1 MPHEF
6 PLEIIDANSSRN
18 PELLNERFR
27 KLAAEFS
34 AGLNEHDLAAGLITD
49 KTKIEHEAVTSL
61 SVVRV
66 SADPDLTT
74 AFHGAYWLKED
85 ATNSVVLDDMPAWQE
100 IATTTL
106 TSGEDLLYIVANLT
120 YAGGWDQSMPDPQP
134 VRAQFCLEVDGALQQ
149 DTITGHLDLTQ
160 NVSTETYK
168 VDRVEKNYRVWDHR
182 HIRRLEDV
190 VGMNGNVKTA
200 RLTYS
205 IPVLEGSHTVRLLGR
220 RVPRNEIILGATV
233 TITEN
238 KEYLYHQNKMDFPD
252 CFAYADADLNQ
263 VIVFSRT
270 LAVLRLGGW
279 QKATTTDANTFAP
292 DDLEDG
298 DTLSRASIKTDRI
311 DAAATVL
318 NDIKEGEVARGAL
331 RSEHLPSV
339 VKTESAHQ
347 VTDTTL
353 ATVTDDYTGF
363 ENVSGTNILQGNWT
377 LDYNAE
383 GRVVIMADIEVVD
396 LSLAGT
402 YRDELLGVFKL
413 VAETGSG
420 LVVLSGTEVYVS
432 SDVFDT
438 ADPKSSSGLS
448 PEWLAGTLGEV
459 HENVS
464 LTWVGELSELPG
476 DVLSLRVYANVW
488 DTNSGAGSGMS
499 MEVKRRNLS
508 CITFWR

>member
-49 KTKIEHEAVTSL
+49 KTKIEHEAITSL

-66 SADPDLTT
+66 SADPTMTSVLG
-74 AFHGAYWLKED
+74 GAYWPRED
-85 ATNSVVLDDMPAWQE
+85 VGLSVGITDTPAWQE

-120 YAGGWDQSMPDPQP
+120 YAGGYDNVQPDPNV

-149 DTITGHLDLTQ
+149 DTITGHLDLTHE
-160 NVSTETYK
+160 VSAETYK
-168 VDRVEKNYRVWDHR
+168 TDRTDVPYSEWDQR
-182 HIRRLEDV
+182 HIRSVPDV
-190 VGMNGNVKTA
+190 CGLNGNVKSL
-200 RLTYS
+200 RLTYA

-220 RVPRNEIILGATV
+220 RAPRTELLVPTGSNIKANR
-233 TITEN
+233 
-238 KEYLYHQNKMDFPD
+238 EYLVYQTKLHVLD
-252 CFAYADADLNQ
+252 AADYEYSLLN
-263 VIVFSRT
+263 VFSHT

-298 DTLSRASIKTDRI
+298 DTLSRASIKTNRI

-353 ATVTDDYTGF
+353 ATVSTDYTGF

-432 SDVFDT
+432 SDVLVPDNPL
-438 ADPKSSSGLS
+438 AYAAS
-448 PEWLAGTLGEV
+448 PRWVTGTLGEV

-488 DTNSGAGSGMS
+488 NTNSGAGSGMS